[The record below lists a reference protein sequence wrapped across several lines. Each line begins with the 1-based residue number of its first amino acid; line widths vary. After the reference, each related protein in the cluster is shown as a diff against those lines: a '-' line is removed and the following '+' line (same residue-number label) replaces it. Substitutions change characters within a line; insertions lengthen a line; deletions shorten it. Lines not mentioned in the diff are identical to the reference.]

1 MSIWQRAWEGV
12 LGLLALLGLVLV
24 LTTSGDLLAG
34 VLAQAGQLGLV
45 AMGLGLSLRT
55 GTPNLAVGALSG
67 LSAALVAFTTEAGM
81 PLPIAILLAF
91 ALAGLAGG
99 VMSVFTM
106 SLSAPAWAVS
116 LGAAVVCEAFVFALL
131 GGRTIPLPSG
141 ADYPGV
147 LGFAV
152 FAVVSVAGGLLWNRQ
167 EVREDLGA
175 GRPGAVVGLAGSSLL
190 AAAGGIAL
198 LMRLG
203 ATPTGDP
210 GFYTTVFALAAV
222 LLGGT
227 SPYGRHAGVA
237 GTVLGVLILAAAQGR
252 LAYHGAPAWVF
263 MLVMGAVM
271 MIGLGASKLID
282 ALRAGELSP
291 GPS

>member
-106 SLSAPAWAVS
+106 SLSAPAWA
-116 LGAAVVCEAFVFALL
+116 
-131 GGRTIPLPSG
+131 
-141 ADYPGV
+141 
-147 LGFAV
+147 
-152 FAVVSVAGGLLWNRQ
+152 
-167 EVREDLGA
+167 
-175 GRPGAVVGLAGSSLL
+175 GS
-190 AAAGGIAL
+190 
-198 LMRLG
+198 
-203 ATPTGDP
+203 PT
-210 GFYTTVFALAAV
+210 T
-222 LLGGT
+222 
-227 SPYGRHAGVA
+227 
-237 GTVLGVLILAAAQGR
+237 
-252 LAYHGAPAWVF
+252 APRC
-263 MLVMGAVM
+263 GC
-271 MIGLGASKLID
+271 S
-282 ALRAGELSP
+282 
-291 GPS
+291 